1 MNCINNISDTIVLI
15 YITLPFVHALVD
27 HTVHRLQVAVND
39 DMIVVNYNNLT

>member
-27 HTVHRLQVAVND
+27 HLLLQVAVD
-39 DMIVVNYNNLT
+39 DVMIVVNYNNLT

>member
-27 HTVHRLQVAVND
+27 
-39 DMIVVNYNNLT
+39 LTLTASCSK